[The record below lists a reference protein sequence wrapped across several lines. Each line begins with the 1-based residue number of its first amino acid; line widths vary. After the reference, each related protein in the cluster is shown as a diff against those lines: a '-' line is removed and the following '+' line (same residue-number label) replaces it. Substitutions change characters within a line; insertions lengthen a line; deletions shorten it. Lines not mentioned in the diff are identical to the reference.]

1 MSKDQFNGGSIPISR
16 RSFLSKSAAAVVGLT
31 IIPRSVMGGRG
42 YTAPSDMVNIA
53 GIGVGSQGGG
63 DIQNIATMDVPSSQ
77 TIRVAMASE
86 PYATI
91 RRQSTSNAGASGA
104 RPGTAPAGATGTQAN
119 AAGTRSGAAG
129 AAGAAAGLPSGF
141 DPNAPV
147 QMGTAGRAPVR
158 HANIYALCD
167 VDSEFAAYMFKGY
180 PNAKQYSDFRKM
192 IDTEKEIDGVV
203 IGTPDHTHA
212 VIAAYAMA
220 AGKAVFVEKPMAKTI
235 YETRKLA
242 ALAKKYNV
250 VTQMGNQGH
259 NTEGT
264 YRTMEWIQSGK
275 IGKVSEVHMWSNRPM
290 WPQGYLTRPA
300 EQPVPKNLD
309 YDLWLG
315 PAPQKPYNKDILHF
329 NWRGLR
335 DYGTGAM
342 GDMGAHTFDAPILA
356 LNLGLPSKIHATSTP
371 FTVDYLPKA
380 ESVTYTF
387 PARGSSP
394 EVIVT
399 WQDGGIKPSRPNGLE
414 DNRSLSEALYIGDK
428 GMLMHGTHGANPTL
442 IPNEPEFSVEPWIER
457 PKSVYV
463 DFVEAIKEGRKAKND
478 FEISSKLNEIML
490 LTNIAVVSQSINVT
504 LNYDSV
510 NMKITNLPEAN
521 DFFHY
526 EYRQGWEKYLE
537 IDK

>member
-1 MSKDQFNGGSIPISR
+1 MKKNQSSEESSKITR
-16 RSFLSKSAAAVVGLT
+16 RSFLGKTSAVAVGMT
-31 IIPRSVMGGRG
+31 IIPRHVMGGPG
-42 YTAPSDMVNIA
+42 YKAPSDTPNIA
-53 GIGVGSQGGG
+53 GIGIGSQGGG

-77 TIRVAMASE
+77 TIRNSMSME
-86 PYATI
+86 TYAGI
-91 RRQSTSNAGASGA
+91 HRQGTGMFGGAPGGGAGA
-104 RPGTAPAGATGTQAN
+104 P
-119 AAGTRSGAAG
+119 
-129 AAGAAAGLPSGF
+129 AGAAAGRQSTGAAGNEQPQGF

-147 QMGTAGRAPVR
+147 QMGNAGKEPVH

-167 VDSEFAAYMFKGY
+167 VDSEYAAYMFKGY
-180 PNAKQYSDFRKM
+180 PNAKKYTDFRKM
-192 IDTEKEIDGVV
+192 IDTEKSLDGVL
-203 IGTPDHTHA
+203 IATPDHDHA

-235 YETRKLA
+235 YEVRKLA
-242 ALAKKYNV
+242 SLAKKYNV

-259 NTEGT
+259 NIEGT
-264 YRTMEWIQSGK
+264 YKTIEWIQSGK
-275 IGKVSEVHMWSNRPM
+275 IGKVREVHMWSNRPM

-356 LNLGLPSKIHATSTP
+356 LNLGMPTKIQATSTP
-371 FTVDYLPKA
+371 FSEDYLPKG

-394 EVIVT
+394 EVTLT
-399 WQDGGIKPSRPNGLE
+399 WSDGGIKPARPYSLE
-414 DNRSLSEALYIGDK
+414 DDRALSEALYIGDK
-428 GMLMHGTHGANPTL
+428 GMLMHGTHGANPSL
-442 IPNEPEFSVEPWIER
+442 IPNEPDFAVEPWLER

-463 DFVEAIKEGRKAKND
+463 DFVEAIKEGRKTKND
-478 FEISSKLNEIML
+478 FEVASKLTEIML
-490 LTNIAVVSQSINVT
+490 LTNIAVVSQQINCT
-504 LNYDSV
+504 LEYDAE

-521 DFFHY
+521 DYFHY
-526 EYRQGWEKYLE
+526 EYRKGWEKYLE
-537 IDK
+537 VDA

>member
-1 MSKDQFNGGSIPISR
+1 MKKSINNKSSEGKGISR
-16 RSFLSKSAAAVVGLT
+16 RSFLGTSAAAAVGLT
-31 IIPRSVMGGRG
+31 IIPRNVMGGAG
-42 YTAPSDMVNIA
+42 YKAPSDLPNIA

-63 DIQNIATMDVPSSQ
+63 DIRNIASMDVASTQTYRRASSP
-77 TIRVAMASE
+77 RESS
-86 PYATI
+86 ATI
-91 RRQSTSNAGASGA
+91 QRQRAT
-104 RPGTAPAGATGTQAN
+104 TAPAAGAP
-119 AAGTRSGAAG
+119 AAPAAAG
-129 AAGAAAGLPSGF
+129 AAPAAAGLPAGF

-147 QMGTAGRAPVR
+147 QMGAAERETVK
-158 HANIYALCD
+158 HANIYAICD
-167 VDSEFAAYMFKGY
+167 VDSEYAAYMFKGY
-180 PNAKQYSDFRKM
+180 PNAKKYSDFRKM
-192 IDTEKEIDGVV
+192 IDSEKSLDGVV

-259 NTEGT
+259 NVEGT
-264 YRTMEWIQSGK
+264 YLTQEWIQSGK
-275 IGKVSEVHMWSNRPM
+275 IGFVREVHLWTNRPS

-300 EQPVPKNLD
+300 GVNVPKGLD

-315 PAPQKPYNKDILHF
+315 PAPEKPYHPDILHF

-356 LNLGLPSKIHATSTP
+356 LNLGMPTEIQATSTP
-371 FTVDYLPKA
+371 FSEDFLPKA
-380 ESVTYTF
+380 ESVTYKF
-387 PARGSSP
+387 AARGSSP
-394 EVIVT
+394 EVTVT
-399 WQDGGIKPSRPNGLE
+399 WQDGGIKPSRPYSLE
-414 DNRSLSEALYIGDK
+414 DERQLREALYIGDK
-428 GMLMHGTHGANPTL
+428 GMIMHGTHGANPSL
-442 IPNEPEFSVEPWIER
+442 IPDEPGFSVTPWLER

-490 LTNIAVVSQSINVT
+490 LTNIAVVSQSINVS
-504 LNYDSV
+504 LKYDAA

-521 DFFHY
+521 DYFHY
-526 EYRQGWEKYLE
+526 EYRKGWEKYLE
-537 IDK
+537 V